1 MRPHRLLLLPLAALL
16 ALAGAA
22 PATASTS
29 IVDVTSNFTFAPP
42 SKTIAVGD
50 TVDWTWSDGGHTSTS
65 NPSQP
70 ESWNSR
76 LKDNGAIF
84 SHTFT
89 HPGRYQYVCVPHED
103 IGMKGTI
110 VVGQDTVTDTVDAFK
125 TRARGKGVTVSFTL
139 NEAAVATYTLKGPT
153 KKTVKRGRLKAGKH
167 SLEVKR
173 LKAGR
178 YRGVLTLSDDF
189 DKKTTQKKSFRIR

>member
-1 MRPHRLLLLPLAALL
+1 MRPHRLLLPPLTALL
-16 ALAGAA
+16 ALVAAG

-29 IVDVTSNFTFAPP
+29 SVDVTSDFSFAPP

-50 TVDWTWSDGGHTSTS
+50 TVDWTWSDSGHTSTS
-65 NPSQP
+65 NRNQP
-70 ESWNSR
+70 ESWSSG
-76 LKDNGAIF
+76 LKDQGATF

-110 VVGQDTVTDTVDAFK
+110 VVGEDTVADTVGKVTTK
-125 TRARGKGVTVSFTL
+125 TRGKSVTVSFRL
-139 NEAAVATYTLKGPT
+139 NEAAVATYTLKGPS

-167 SLEVKR
+167 SLKVKR
-173 LKAGR
+173 LKTGR
-178 YRGVLTLSDDF
+178 YRGVLALSDDF
-189 DKKTTQKKSFRIR
+189 DEKATQKKSFRIR